1 MVWAGTGPDDWGIIV
16 RALVLL
22 ASALLLTATPLTAS
36 GSVTA
41 DPQVS
46 SLRTN
51 HLTEPLA
58 VVAGAPRLSWQLSA
72 DRRGL
77 SQQRYEIHV
86 ASAPDKL
93 QTPDIWNS
101 GQVTSSQSVDVP
113 YGGPALTPYST
124 YHWIVRIWDE
134 TGTAS
139 AWSPAAKF
147 ETGALQPSDWAGD
160 WIGADEAV
168 GPEWTDYT
176 VDADVTVQRD
186 ALGVFFRGRYMW
198 QLNTTEGRMRLRP
211 HVRQPDGQYVVLA
224 DVDVPVDLRQRN
236 NLRITVAGQTIT
248 TWINGQQVDQRNRSD
263 ANGPGLMG
271 FRVYGPEE
279 GVVHRLKVTNAGGAV
294 LIESAFPAYDQTFPG
309 APLQPGG
316 GLSVKV
322 AQGTENDLWVPN
334 NAKPL
339 FRKDIQLPTG
349 KTVVRARLHAAAQGI
364 YELRINGTK
373 AGDHELAPGWTDYRQ
388 RIQTQTYDVTSLIRS
403 GAANTIGAE
412 VAGGWFTG
420 QLGVFK
426 PERYGR
432 STALTAQLRVTYD
445 DGSTV
450 VFATDATWRTSPGP
464 VRAGDLLHGETY
476 DARAAQTGWD
486 KPGYSSTGWRAA
498 IVKPSANALL
508 VPQAD
513 QPVRVTQQLAATAIR
528 SNVPGTYLYD
538 LGQNMVGVPEF
549 TLTGTPGQTVRLR
562 FAEVLDKDGNLYTAN
577 LRSARATDYY
587 TFAGSSPE
595 TYRPRFTFH
604 GFRYVEIAGLP
615 TAPPAS
621 ALKGL
626 VIGTDGER
634 TSRLTTSSP
643 LVNQLHSNITWGQ
656 RGNFLSI
663 PTDTPARDER
673 LGWTG
678 DINVFARTAVYNQ
691 DSQAFLSKWLRDLR
705 LEQRT
710 NGAYP
715 SVAPTVPEEFDGGN
729 NNAGW
734 ADAGVNVPWTLW
746 QAYGDTG
753 IISEQ
758 FDSMKRYVDS
768 LAPAS
773 GFIRPGGD
781 YNDWLSLES
790 SPSDTNLIG
799 TAFYAKSARQL
810 SQMASAIGRTADAD
824 RYQRLYSDIR
834 NAFAAAFISA
844 DGRVSKGNQTDYILA
859 ITNDLVPADRIVATG
874 NHFAANIAA
883 AGHLKTGF
891 LGVDGL
897 LPALSKIGRTDLAY
911 LLLQR
916 TEYPSWGYEIAK
928 GATTIWERW
937 NSINPDGTFNDVN
950 MNSFNHYAYGA
961 VGQWMYGTMSG
972 VSAAEPGYRKALIAP
987 TPGPGLTFADFGY
1000 KTPYGEIATRWD
1012 RVGTDGLKLD
1022 VTVPGNTT
1030 AVVRIPASDPSLIT
1044 EGGVA
1049 LTAAPYV
1056 TNLVD
1061 EGDTVAVTVAAGKYQ
1076 FAVLGVE
1083 GASDYVDLGEAA
1095 SEGAHRVTAAPS
1107 SGTGVEAGR
1116 TRRYSGLQVPG
1127 SWFEFDLRIQAGQ
1140 PFVLRLVETFDQ
1152 AQVKDY
1158 EVRING
1164 VLVHHRVNN
1173 RSKGGL
1179 DTYQFPVDDPALLTG
1194 STVRVRIQH
1203 NAAASGYDPSLAD
1216 VWVLPRS

>member
-1 MVWAGTGPDDWGIIV
+1 MRTLI
-16 RALVLL
+16 LL
-22 ASALLLTATPLTAS
+22 ASALLLTSTPLTAAA
-36 GSVTA
+36 GPTA
-41 DPQVS
+41 DPQVT

-51 HLTEPLA
+51 NLSEPLA
-58 VVAGAPRLSWQLSA
+58 IASGTPRLSWQLSA
-72 DRRGL
+72 ARRGL
-77 SQQRYEIHV
+77 SQQRYEVHV
-86 ASAPDKL
+86 ASTADKL
-93 QTPDIWNS
+93 QTPDVWNS

-113 YGGPALTPYST
+113 YGGPALARYSA
-124 YHWIVRIWDE
+124 YHWTVRIWDE

-160 WIGADEAV
+160 WVGADDAV

-176 VDADVTVQRD
+176 IDTDVSVQRD
-186 ALGVFFRGRYMW
+186 ALGVYFRGRYMW

-211 HVRQPDGQYVVLA
+211 HVRQADGSYVVLA
-224 DVDVPVDLRQRN
+224 DVDVAADLRPRN
-236 NLRITVAGQTIT
+236 NLRITVSGQTIT

-263 ANGPGLMG
+263 VNAAGLMG
-271 FRVYGPEE
+271 FRVHGDEE
-279 GVVHRLKVTNAGGAV
+279 GLVQRLKVTNAAGTV
-294 LIESAFPAYDQTFPG
+294 LIDSAFPTYDQTFPVG
-309 APLQPGG
+309 YVRAAG
-316 GLSVKV
+316 GLLVKR
-322 AQGTENDLWVPN
+322 ASGTDLELWPTN
-334 NAKPL
+334 PANPL
-339 FRKDIQLPTG
+339 FRKDISLPAG

-364 YELRINGTK
+364 YEMRINGVK

-388 RIQTQTYDVTSLIRS
+388 RIQTQTYDVTSLVRT

-412 VAGGWFTG
+412 LASGWFSG
-420 QLGVFK
+420 HVGMFS
-426 PERYGR
+426 PNRYGTR
-432 STALTAQLRVTYD
+432 TALTAQLRVTYS
-445 DGSTV
+445 DGSTD
-450 VFATDATWRTSPGP
+450 VFGTDSSWRTSTGA
-464 VRAGDLLHGETY
+464 VRAGSLLHGETY
-476 DARAAQTGWD
+476 DARAAQAGWD
-486 KPGYSSTGWRAA
+486 RPAYPAVGWQPVQVR
-498 IVKPSANALL
+498 PSATALL
-508 VPQAD
+508 VPQTD
-513 QPVRVTQQLAATAIR
+513 QPVRVTQQLTATAIA
-528 SNVPGTYLYD
+528 SNVPGTFLYD
-538 LGQNMVGVPEF
+538 LGQNMVGVPQI
-549 TLTGTPGQTVRLR
+549 TLTGTPGLTVRLR
-562 FAEVLDKDGNLYTAN
+562 FAEVLDKDGNFYTAN

-587 TFAGSSPE
+587 TFASSSPE

-615 TAPPAS
+615 AAPPAS

-626 VIGTDGER
+626 VLGADAER
-634 TSRLTTSSP
+634 TSQLTTSSP
-643 LVNQLHSNITWGQ
+643 LVNKLQSNITWGQ

-715 SVAPTVPEEFDGGN
+715 SIVPTVPEQFDGGN
-729 NNAGW
+729 NNSGW
-734 ADAGVNVPWTLW
+734 ADAGVNLPWTLW

-768 LAPAS
+768 LATGAS

-790 SPSDTNLIG
+790 SASDTNLIG

-810 SQMASAIGRTADAD
+810 SQMATAIGRTADAD

-834 NAFAAAFISA
+834 NAFMTRFVAA

-859 ITNDLVPADRIVATG
+859 ITNDLIPADKVEAAG
-874 NHFAANIAA
+874 NHFANNVAS

-897 LPALSKIGRTDLAY
+897 LPALTKVGRTDLAY
-911 LLLQR
+911 MLLQR
-916 TEYPSWGYEIAK
+916 TEYPSWGYEIGK

-937 NSINPDGTFNDVN
+937 NSINPDGTFNDVG

-961 VGQWMYGTMSG
+961 VGQWMYGTMAG
-972 VSAAEPGYRKALIAP
+972 VSAAEPGYRKAVIAP
-987 TPGPGLTFADFGY
+987 APGPGINFADFKY
-1000 KTPYGEIATRWD
+1000 RTPYGEIASRWD
-1012 RVGTDGLKLD
+1012 RVGTDGLKLA

-1044 EGGVA
+1044 EGGGA
-1049 LTAAPYV
+1049 LASAPYV
-1056 TNLVD
+1056 SNIVD
-1061 EGDTVAVTVAAGKYQ
+1061 EGDTVAVTVAAGNYV
-1076 FAVLGVE
+1076 FAVRGVE
-1083 GASDYVDLGEAA
+1083 GATDYVDLGAAA
-1095 SEGAHRVTAAPS
+1095 SESAHGLTAAPS
-1107 SGTGVEAGR
+1107 SGTGTEAGR

-1140 PFVLRLVETFDQ
+1140 PFVMRLVETFDQ

-1164 VLVHHRVNN
+1164 VLVNHRVNN

-1179 DTYQFPVDDPALLTG
+1179 DTYQFLVDNPALLTNP
-1194 STVRVRIQH
+1194 TIRVRIQH
-1203 NAAASGYDPSLAD
+1203 NAAASGYDPSLSD
-1216 VWVLPRS
+1216 VWALPRT